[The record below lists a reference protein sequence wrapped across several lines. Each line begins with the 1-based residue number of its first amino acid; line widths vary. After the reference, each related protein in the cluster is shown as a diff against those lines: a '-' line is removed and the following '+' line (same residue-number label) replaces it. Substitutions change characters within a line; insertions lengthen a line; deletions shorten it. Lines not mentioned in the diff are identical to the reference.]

1 MDNIRDDYLNN
12 YISKEDFEVYKEEYL
27 YELNKANIE
36 IAEINKSKI
45 SDFDFN
51 WLKNIRKI
59 GQLDKI
65 DKNIIDEFIDV
76 IWVKEDKILKVCF
89 NYNNEYEQ
97 LIRYIKS
104 QKV

>member
-1 MDNIRDDYLNN
+1 M
-12 YISKEDFEVYKEEYL
+12 YKEEYL

>member
-1 MDNIRDDYLNN
+1 M
-12 YISKEDFEVYKEEYL
+12 YKEEYL

-76 IWVKEDKILKVCF
+76 IWVK
-89 NYNNEYEQ
+89 
-97 LIRYIKS
+97 
-104 QKV
+104 